1 MGSKYRCVKYILDPY
16 SIVAYCTFYL
26 TKVNKYV
33 TQKMQSMLKKCKHEQ
48 YEAFKQIKKLGNTF
62 LNAQQMSI
70 QQAMHISLSIP
81 FYHSTRSFQ
90 FINTCNEHE
99 RTFVLLPQKI
109 LRNST
114 PTSTN
119 IQCKSLV
126 YKYKEWHHS
135 LENISLQNL
144 LLVMTLK
151 HVKNM
156 DMIKLFVGFHSI
168 FIRTQ
173 KIIIKNY
180 YFFSII
186 FANQKLI

>member
-1 MGSKYRCVKYILDPY
+1 
-16 SIVAYCTFYL
+16 
-26 TKVNKYV
+26 
-33 TQKMQSMLKKCKHEQ
+33 MLRKCRHER
-48 YEAFKQIKKLGNTF
+48 YEAFKQIKKLRITF

-99 RTFVLLPQKI
+99 RTFMLLPQNI
-109 LRNST
+109 LYNLT
-114 PTSTN
+114 PSSTN

-126 YKYKEWHHS
+126 YKYEERHHS
-135 LENISLQNL
+135 LENISLQIL
-144 LLVMTLK
+144 LSVMTIK

-168 FIRTQ
+168 FIRTH
-173 KIIIKNY
+173 KIIIKKC
-180 YFFSII
+180 YFFPIS